1 MAIYWVTGLSQT
13 FCHSM
18 KMKTT
23 RIWVALA
30 NDAQK
35 NWSSGLLFTFGWK
48 KDLMVIRRYAMKP
61 KSLQGGLE

>member
-1 MAIYWVTGLSQT
+1 MVIYWVTGLSQT

-35 NWSSGLLFTFGWK
+35 K
-48 KDLMVIRRYAMKP
+48 ELMVIRRYAMKP

>member
-1 MAIYWVTGLSQT
+1 MIIYKVPNLSQK

-23 RIWVALA
+23 SIWAALA

-35 NWSSGLLFTFGWK
+35 IEVAVHSFTSGWK
-48 KDLMVIRRYAMKP
+48 NDLIVIRRYAMRP

>member
-1 MAIYWVTGLSQT
+1 MVIYWVTGLSQT

-35 NWSSGLLFTFGWK
+35 IEVAVYSLHLDEK
-48 KDLMVIRRYAMKP
+48 KN
-61 KSLQGGLE
+61 

>member
-1 MAIYWVTGLSQT
+1 
-13 FCHSM
+13 M

-35 NWSSGLLFTFGWK
+35 IEVAVGWK
-48 KDLMVIRRYAMKP
+48 KELMVIRRYAMKP